1 MNDALKEVLEIC
13 KKGEL
18 KKLFVGDTEN
28 TLIQF
33 FRYCFVGGLAFLVDF
48 VTSYLLFRF
57 VFGERAS
64 FGWVANSLSFIAG
77 LAVNYLI
84 STFWIFKN
92 IESY

>member
-33 FRYCFVGGLAFLVDF
+33 FRAGQADLGCK
-48 VTSYLLFRF
+48 LLHVQVRI
-57 VFGERAS
+57 R
-64 FGWVANSLSFIAG
+64 
-77 LAVNYLI
+77 
-84 STFWIFKN
+84 
-92 IESY
+92 